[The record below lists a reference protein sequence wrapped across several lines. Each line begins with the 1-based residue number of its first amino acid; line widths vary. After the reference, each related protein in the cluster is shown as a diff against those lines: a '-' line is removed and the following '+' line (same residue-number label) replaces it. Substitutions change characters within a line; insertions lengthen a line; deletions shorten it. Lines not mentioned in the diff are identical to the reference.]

1 MGSMELVVDK
11 GYIEDVLG
19 VEISESKADAIAQEI
34 LDDDTVMNAIHDVI
48 HQNHP

>member
-11 GYIEDVLG
+11 AYIEDVLG

-34 LDDDTVMNAIHDVI
+34 LNDDTVMYAIHDVI
-48 HQNHP
+48 QQNHP

>member
-11 GYIEDVLG
+11 GYIEGVLG

-34 LDDDTVMNAIHDVI
+34 LNDDTVMNAIHDVI
-48 HQNHP
+48 QQNHP